1 MRFIPMTILRR
12 CYGKAGSS
20 MGFSSEKIL
29 ISQIG
34 LTDRDQKF
42 VRNIFRLSAHQ
53 LNKFRFDE
61 QGELEEAQ
69 IVLINADDAESI
81 AQWRTNQFRNKT
93 AQGIFIG
100 SGLET
105 RATSP
110 LLSRPIVLKKFVQTI
125 NQAAQNLP
133 QNLRESLQVLVV
145 DDSMPIRRFL
155 NLRLPHLCESPMD
168 MAFAETGEQAV
179 ELAAEN
185 QFDMVFLDIVLPGI
199 DGYQVCRQI
208 KSMAPA
214 FVVMLTSNTSPFDR
228 IRGNMAGC
236 DAYLTKPPTD
246 SQLSE
251 VFERM
256 VNHARKVV

>member
-1 MRFIPMTILRR
+1 
-12 CYGKAGSS
+12 

-42 VRNIFRLSAHQ
+42 IRNIFRLSAQQ

-61 QGELEEAQ
+61 DTDLEQAQ
-69 IVLINADDAESI
+69 VVLINADDEKAISRW
-81 AQWRTNQFRNKT
+81 QSLQFRNKT

-100 SGLET
+100 SGQES
-105 RATSP
+105 RSTSP
-110 LLSRPIVLKKFVQTI
+110 YLNRPLVLKKFVQTLQ
-125 NQAAQNLP
+125 NAAQQLP
-133 QNLRESLQVLVV
+133 QDIQASLQVLVV
-145 DDSMPIRRFL
+145 DDSLPIRRFL
-155 NLRLPHLCESPMD
+155 NLRLPHLCDSPMD
-168 MAFAETGEQAV
+168 MAFAETGEKAV
-179 ELAAEN
+179 ELMQEN
-185 QFDMVFLDIVLPGI
+185 QFDMVFLDIVLPGM
-199 DGYQVCRQI
+199 DGYQVCRQLKQI
-208 KSMAPA
+208 APA

-246 SQLSE
+246 TQLAE

-256 VNHARKVV
+256 VSRAKKAV